1 MDCYLKIYRSERNR
15 RKDVQQAHIRTDEE
29 RFVYTD
35 CYKKKLVLFLCD
47 QNIKVE
53 LGAETWHEI
62 KTVDKVQ
69 NTVC

>member
-29 RFVYTD
+29 RFVCTD
-35 CYKKKLVLFLCD
+35 WYKKLVVFLCD
-47 QNIKVE
+47 QYIKVK

-69 NTVC
+69 NTGC